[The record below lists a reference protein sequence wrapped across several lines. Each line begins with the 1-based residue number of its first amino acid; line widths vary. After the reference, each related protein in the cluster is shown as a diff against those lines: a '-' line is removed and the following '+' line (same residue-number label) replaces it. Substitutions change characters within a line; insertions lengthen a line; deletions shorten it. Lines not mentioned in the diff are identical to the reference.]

1 MTTQTTKIVVPLD
14 GSPLAEQVLRHLP
27 QLASPA
33 QTEIIL
39 VHVSEAW
46 RYATTASEF
55 AMPVGI
61 YPYVQ
66 ASMEAYIEGQR
77 TKLQEQGYQVSP
89 QIRLGLAAEGIL
101 EAADATQADY
111 IAMTTH
117 GRSGFARWAIGS
129 VAERVL
135 QNSTIPIL
143 LTRGDQAAPT
153 SLVQQIL
160 VPLDGSALAE
170 RALPE
175 AQRLASINNAQ
186 ILLVRVLQ
194 ALDEE
199 SKRILFASP
208 AIANDAL
215 ERERSAAEQYL
226 QGIATRLQASG
237 VVAECEVRFGD
248 PVPTILQVA
257 DEKQVSLIVM
267 TTHGHT
273 AIKQWF
279 YGSVANKILRGAQ
292 CPILMVRNLNTPKG
306 HTDDE
311 IATPVTQVLNP
322 LLGQA

>member
-1 MTTQTTKIVVPLD
+1 
-14 GSPLAEQVLRHLP
+14 
-27 QLASPA
+27 
-33 QTEIIL
+33 
-39 VHVSEAW
+39 
-46 RYATTASEF
+46 
-55 AMPVGI
+55 MPVGI

-135 QNSTIPIL
+135 QNSTIPIF

-194 ALDEE
+194 TLDEE